1 MNSGL
6 RSKKRKNTKNKMTK
20 KELLSSTYK
29 ERQFMRVYVPDK
41 REGLINEIL
50 KDLYLLR
57 QSVDFGSGTVDSK
70 LKMID
75 KIRGQ
80 LKKLLEE

>member
-1 MNSGL
+1 
-6 RSKKRKNTKNKMTK
+6 
-20 KELLSSTYK
+20 
-29 ERQFMRVYVPDK
+29 MRIYVPDK
-41 REGLINEIL
+41 NEGIINE
-50 KDLYLLR
+50 
-57 QSVDFGSGTVDSK
+57 VDFGSGTVDSK